1 MACTITLS
9 GIPYDCDVNL
19 SGVKMIYLADYAS
32 ITSVTVDTSGNA
44 TIEATGTPFY
54 AYTPAKKT
62 ASLTKTMTKS
72 EETGVLYFT
81 NELVGNF
88 NKMDLTKRKEMN
100 EIARGQM
107 LAVVLDNN
115 GIYWVLGADNYVTA
129 TLLTGQTGAGPDDGN
144 FYSVTITDVSGSL
157 PPAVDKEKFTALIH
171 TGA

>member
-32 ITSVTVDTSGNA
+32 ITSVEVDASGNA
-44 TIEATGTPFY
+44 TIEATDTPFY
-54 AYTPAKKT
+54 AYTPAKNT

-129 TLLTGQTGAGPDDGN
+129 TVLTGQTGAGPDDGN

-157 PPAVDKEKFTALIH
+157 PPAVDKEEFTALIH
-171 TGA
+171 TA

>member
-32 ITSVTVDTSGNA
+32 ITSVAVDASGNA
-44 TIEATGTPFY
+44 TITASDTPFY
-54 AYTPAKKT
+54 AYTPAKNT

-129 TLLTGQTGAGPDDGN
+129 TVLTGQTGAGPDDGN
-144 FYSVTITDVSGSL
+144 FYSVTITDVSGAL
-157 PPAVDKEKFTALIH
+157 PPVVDKEDFTALIH
-171 TGA
+171 A

>member
-9 GIPYDCDVNL
+9 GIPYDCQVNL
-19 SGVKMIYLADYAS
+19 AGVKMIYLADYAS
-32 ITSVTVDTSGNA
+32 VESIAVDASGNA
-44 TIEATGTPFY
+44 TITADATPFY
-54 AYTPAKKT
+54 AYSPAKGT
-62 ASLTKTMTKS
+62 ASLTMTMTKS

-107 LAVVLDNN
+107 VAVVLDNN

-129 TLLTGQTGAGPDDGN
+129 TALTGQTGAGQDDGN
-144 FYSVTITDVSGSL
+144 FYSVTITDIAGAL
-157 PPAVDKEKFTALIH
+157 PPVVDKEDFTALVK
-171 TGA
+171 TA

>member
-32 ITSVTVDTSGNA
+32 ITSVTVDVSGNA
-44 TIEATGTPFY
+44 TIEATDTPFY
-54 AYTPAKKT
+54 AYTPAKNT

-129 TLLTGQTGAGPDDGN
+129 TVLTGQTGAGPDDGN
-144 FYSVTITDVSGSL
+144 FYSVTITDVSGAL
-157 PPAVDKEKFTALIH
+157 PPVVDKEEFTALIH